1 MKRVVIIGAGIVGL
15 ATAFQ
20 LRRADSKLEITVVEK
35 EQAIG
40 LHQTGRNSGVI
51 HSGVYYLPGSA
62 KAKNCREGRG
72 LLLDFCREFGVPHEV
87 CGKVIVATT
96 PDELPR
102 LQMLLQ
108 RGVDNGVGCRRIG
121 TAELAELEPHA
132 RGLEA
137 LHVEDAGIVDYRG
150 VCDALAGQF
159 GGRLLTGAE
168 VIEIVEES
176 PLRIETTLETLRAD
190 FLINCAGLQSDRV
203 CKRAGSR
210 APLKIVPFKG
220 EYFRVKEEAQHL
232 CRHLIYPVPD
242 PRFPFLGVHL
252 TRMIDG
258 GLEVG
263 PNAVLALGREAYGK
277 ADFNLLDLVE
287 TLTYSGFLRL
297 ASRHWKMGFEE
308 MYRSWSKKA
317 FVKALNHLCPE
328 LKEEHLLPAP
338 CGIRAQAL
346 KPDGSLEDDF
356 RFVEGLR
363 SLHVLNAPSPAATAS
378 LSIGR
383 SVAEKAL
390 SRL

>member
-1 MKRVVIIGAGIVGL
+1 
-15 ATAFQ
+15 
-20 LRRADSKLEITVVEK
+20 
-35 EQAIG
+35 
-40 LHQTGRNSGVI
+40 
-51 HSGVYYLPGSA
+51 
-62 KAKNCREGRG
+62 
-72 LLLDFCREFGVPHEV
+72 
-87 CGKVIVATT
+87 
-96 PDELPR
+96 
-102 LQMLLQ
+102 
-108 RGVDNGVGCRRIG
+108 
-121 TAELAELEPHA
+121 
-132 RGLEA
+132 
-137 LHVEDAGIVDYRG
+137 
-150 VCDALAGQF
+150 
-159 GGRLLTGAE
+159 
-168 VIEIVEES
+168 
-176 PLRIETTLETLRAD
+176 
-190 FLINCAGLQSDRV
+190 
-203 CKRAGSR
+203 
-210 APLKIVPFKG
+210 
-220 EYFRVKEEAQHL
+220 
-232 CRHLIYPVPD
+232 
-242 PRFPFLGVHL
+242 
-252 TRMIDG
+252 MIDG